1 MASSFS
7 SITRVAVGSTNPVK
21 VGAARTMVQRLAP
34 RAEVIGIAVPSG
46 VPDQP
51 WGDDE
56 TMRGALA
63 RARAAR
69 AAHDADLGIGIEG
82 GVVAEVDGG
91 VRSCAW
97 AAVVGRDGRE
107 GIGGSLALRLPERV
121 AQLVRDGVELGPAMD
136 MLTGV
141 HNVKQ
146 GVGAVGILTA
156 GLVTRQ
162 QAYEVLVAYA
172 LVPFLS
178 ADTA

>member
-1 MASSFS
+1 MASSFAW
-7 SITRVAVGSTNPVK
+7 ITRVAVGSTNPVK

-34 RAEVIGIAVPSG
+34 RAEVVGIAVPSG

-56 TMRGALA
+56 TMRGAIA

-82 GVVAEVDGG
+82 GVVAEADGG

-107 GIGGSLALRLPERV
+107 GIGGSLAMRLPDRV
-121 AQLVRDGVELGPAMD
+121 ARLVRDGVELGHAMD
-136 MLTGV
+136 ALTGER
-141 HNVKQ
+141 NVKQ
-146 GVGAVGILTA
+146 GAGAVGILTA

-178 ADTA
+178 DETA

>member
-34 RAEVIGIAVPSG
+34 RAEVVGIAVPSG

-56 TMRGALA
+56 TMRGAVA

-69 AAHDADLGIGIEG
+69 TAYDADLGIGIEG
-82 GVVAEVDGG
+82 GVVAEADGG

-121 AQLVRDGVELGPAMD
+121 AQLVRDGVELGHAMD
-136 MLTGV
+136 VLTGE

-178 ADTA
+178 DETA